1 MDRNSRMGGTLARVF
16 IVAFVLIFCTSW
28 FHFLYIIGKVEF
40 VYSYLYYIPII
51 IAAFFFG
58 IAGGLIVSV
67 ISAFAYSIFVAASGA
82 PYGAGEFLPAAGS
95 FIVIGL
101 GTGILSS
108 RLVNSR
114 QELAEKVSQLSI
126 SAEIGLAVTSTLD
139 PRDALEIVMKKT
151 VKAVSCEIGSILLF
165 DPENNLL
172 TIEASHG
179 IDEQIVKNT
188 KLKVGERISGWVV
201 QHGEPVMVNDVEK
214 DPRFAKRSSEKYY
227 TKSLLSVPLKI
238 RGETIG
244 VLNVNNKKTKK
255 GFTESDLSLLKG
267 LASQVAVAIRNAR
280 LYRKVNEAYM
290 NSIKALAAA
299 IEEKDNYTRSHSENV
314 TRYAVAIA
322 EEMGLSIKQIE
333 KVREAAQL
341 HDLGKIGIHDYILN
355 KPGKLT
361 EEEWVEVKMHSLK
374 GARILEPLS
383 FLNGVIEIIK
393 QHHERYDGKG
403 YPNGQMGNEI
413 HLGARIMAVADA
425 YDAMTSERPY
435 RKAMSREE
443 AVEELKR
450 ENGKQFAP
458 NVVEAFLRLFEGN
471 KI

>member
-1 MDRNSRMGGTLARVF
+1 MDRNSRPRGTFAKVF
-16 IVAFVLIFCTSW
+16 VVAFVLVFCTSW
-28 FHFLYIIGKVEF
+28 FHFLYIIGKVEI

-67 ISAFAYSIFVAASGA
+67 ISAFAYSMFVLASGV
-82 PYGAGEFLPAAGS
+82 PYSAIEFLPVAGS
-95 FIVIGL
+95 FVIIGL
-101 GTGILSS
+101 GTGMLNS
-108 RLVNSR
+108 RLIRSR
-114 QELAEKVSQLSI
+114 QELAERVSQLSI

-139 PRDALEIVMKKT
+139 PRDALEIVMKKA
-151 VKAVSCEIGSILLF
+151 VEAVSCEVGSILLL
-165 DPENNLL
+165 DPENNFL

-179 IDEQIVKNT
+179 IDEEIVKNT

-201 QHGEPVMVNDVEK
+201 KHGEPVMVNDVEK
-214 DPRFAKRSSEKYY
+214 DPRFAKRNSEKYY